1 MGGWKSIA
9 SVATT
14 VVGYTYGIYG
24 MAAVA
29 AYDKYGKDKLFPD
42 GVPEGFDYEAFR
54 RQQQVQESDAATE
67 ATFMRR
73 QALNNNLL

>member
-1 MGGWKSIA
+1 MGGWKTVA

-14 VVGYTYGIYG
+14 VAGYTYGIYG

-29 AYDKYGKDKLFPD
+29 VYDKYGKDKLFPD
-42 GVPEGFDYEAFR
+42 GVPENFDFEGLR
-54 RQQQVQESDAATE
+54 RDLQVQESDAATE